1 MKASSQKFADLKA
14 RREAAGLKRRF
25 KWLTDADAKQAD
37 EDYKKTESY
46 RIKNEITRGLQS
58 EPSRKNDE

>member
-1 MKASSQKFADLKA
+1 MKTSSQKFTDLKA

-25 KWLTDADAKQAD
+25 KWLTDGDAKMFD
-37 EDYKKTESY
+37 EIYKKSESY

-58 EPSRKNDE
+58 EKKI